1 MKTHYIVYIP
11 EDYNLKQSYPICI
24 TLPSYEELYFQLVS
38 VNLKCKVF
46 ASETKKINI
55 QMII

>member
-1 MKTHYIVYIP
+1 MFPNKMKLEKVKKRIM
-11 EDYNLKQSYPICI
+11 
-24 TLPSYEELYFQLVS
+24 YFQLVS